1 VAPSFIQKSLFLDL
15 RSAAGDPKIRY
26 KLALAPFNK
35 NFRSVYSDVSA
46 TSANDYRHIDLT
58 FARKEFGYEFSRRLA
73 DSLLSHAGFEA
84 GIDKMLGSSYFEFV
98 DDEASGI
105 ENLPSKYSSQRAL
118 GKVYASLAEK
128 DPSFR
133 RYLLVRGIDLDD
145 VAALDEKTM
154 AKTLRKT
161 RSVVIMREYFSRPS
175 RSGILVDQLHARS
188 RKSFALYAG
197 IPSMLALTEGNPRAL
212 INLLSPLVSSYKEDE
227 GRATVSEARQADEVQ
242 KSIRVMRSLL
252 KTVPIERKGSTAGQG
267 LLWFLDAIGGG
278 LYQGVMASKF
288 NDNPPLSFR
297 VDNGVPNDL
306 LDAIGKALNIGALVY
321 VPDNASEDIISNVR
335 DKRFRLN
342 YLLSAYYKLPLTLDR
357 EIKLSKLLAAAGS
370 LESKQMD
377 LLDEA

>member
-1 VAPSFIQKSLFLDL
+1 
-15 RSAAGDPKIRY
+15 
-26 KLALAPFNK
+26 
-35 NFRSVYSDVSA
+35 
-46 TSANDYRHIDLT
+46 
-58 FARKEFGYEFSRRLA
+58 
-73 DSLLSHAGFEA
+73 
-84 GIDKMLGSSYFEFV
+84 
-98 DDEASGI
+98 
-105 ENLPSKYSSQRAL
+105 
-118 GKVYASLAEK
+118 
-128 DPSFR
+128 
-133 RYLLVRGIDLDD
+133 
-145 VAALDEKTM
+145 
-154 AKTLRKT
+154 
-161 RSVVIMREYFSRPS
+161 
-175 RSGILVDQLHARS
+175 
-188 RKSFALYAG
+188 
-197 IPSMLALTEGNPRAL
+197 MLALTEGNPRAL
-212 INLLSPLVSSYKEDE
+212 INLLSPLVSAYKEDE

-306 LDAIGKALNIGALVY
+306 LEAIGKALNIGALVY

-370 LESKQMD
+370 QESKQMD